1 VSQAVIQAV
10 SKQPNTKSWSFC
22 WLLAYYYRLACV
34 ELQRYATFHKLF
46 RRLWTSIYYC
56 CSLILIRELTS

>member
-22 WLLAYYYRLACV
+22 WLLAYYYKLACV
-34 ELQRYATFHKLF
+34 ELQKVRDLSQIVQTLVNKYI
-46 RRLWTSIYYC
+46 IYIIVKVL
-56 CSLILIRELTS
+56 S